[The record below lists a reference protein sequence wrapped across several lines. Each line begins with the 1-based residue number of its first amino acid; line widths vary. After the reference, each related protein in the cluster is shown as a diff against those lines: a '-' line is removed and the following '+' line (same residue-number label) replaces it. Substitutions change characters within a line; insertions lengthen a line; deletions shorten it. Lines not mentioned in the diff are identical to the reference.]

1 MLGNVTKCHGTV
13 CFFIFYTCS
22 VATRHFQRFPVLSF
36 GSLRHCRKRVRNTH
50 SSIPPICGQS
60 FRMEAV
66 FHSDSQNGHSLAVC
80 RLVQFHF
87 RKSHRVEWKTK
98 WCVVWL
104 STSTGRCD
112 WWHCVWNAGVSF
124 GFSGVLS
131 VLFDDQENSG
141 HADQGK
147 EHIVFVQYVLWWC
160 RGEFNQRLH
169 ASFQAW
175 VGNRVIILFMFV
187 ASTILLIVV
196 MVKDEFHGE
205 GSINLWE
212 DGLVNV

>member
-1 MLGNVTKCHGTV
+1 MFLH
-13 CFFIFYTCS
+13 FYRFS
-22 VATRHFQRFPVLSF
+22 VATWHFQRLPVLSF
-36 GSLRHCRKRVRNTH
+36 GPLCHCRKCIRNTH
-50 SSIPPICGQS
+50 SSILPICGQS
-60 FRMEAV
+60 FRMETV

-80 RLVQFHF
+80 RLVQLHF
-87 RKSHRVEWKTK
+87 RKSHRAEWKTL

-112 WWHCVWNAGVSF
+112 WRDCFWNAGICF

-141 HADQGK
+141 HSDKGK

-160 RGEFNQRLH
+160 RGEFNQCLH

-187 ASTILLIVV
+187 ASTIILIVV
-196 MVKDEFHGE
+196 MVKGEFYGE
-205 GSINLWE
+205 GSINLRE
-212 DGLVNV
+212 DGSAKV